1 MQGSCEGQCGYE
13 TGCPVQVS
21 PVQVTLWNRGRID
34 CSRQERR
41 LEIDIEGGRGAHV
54 P

>member
-21 PVQVTLWNRGRID
+21 PVQVTHRNGGRID
-34 CSRQERR
+34 CSRQKRR
-41 LEIDIEGGRGAHV
+41 LKIDIEVGRRAHV